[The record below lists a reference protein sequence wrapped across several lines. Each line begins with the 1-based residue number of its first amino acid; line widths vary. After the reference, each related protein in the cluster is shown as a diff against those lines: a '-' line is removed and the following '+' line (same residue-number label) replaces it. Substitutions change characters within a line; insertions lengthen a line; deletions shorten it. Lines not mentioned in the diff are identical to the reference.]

1 MTSNPQAHGNESC
14 PGRHPWRAGC
24 AVFALALTTLA
35 ASAEPGPEQ
44 QPAVPMEDLK
54 GVYLACDRA
63 ATRTVL
69 DVAAATFCSR
79 YAEELLQRGF
89 AGDFD
94 MLLRWW
100 REAKEA
106 AVVQHGAEPADGPAG
121 PDLAAQAV
129 RR

>member
-1 MTSNPQAHGNESC
+1 MTSNPRAHGTGSH
-14 PGRHPWRAGC
+14 PSRDPWRAGC
-24 AVFALALTTLA
+24 AISALALAALA
-35 ASAEPGPEQ
+35 ASAEPA
-44 QPAVPMEDLK
+44 PAPPPGASMEDLQ

-106 AVVQHGAEPADGPAG
+106 AQARYGAAPANGPTG
-121 PDLAAQAV
+121 PDVAAQAL

>member
-1 MTSNPQAHGNESC
+1 MD
-14 PGRHPWRAGC
+14 
-24 AVFALALTTLA
+24 
-35 ASAEPGPEQ
+35 
-44 QPAVPMEDLK
+44 DLQ
-54 GVYLACDRA
+54 GVYLSCDRA

-94 MLLRWW
+94 LLLGWW

-106 AVVQHGAEPADGPAG
+106 AQARGGAAPADTPAG
-121 PDLAAQAV
+121 PDLAAQTL

>member
-1 MTSNPQAHGNESC
+1 M
-14 PGRHPWRAGC
+14 
-24 AVFALALTTLA
+24 LALTPLA
-35 ASAEPGPEQ
+35 ASAEPGAEQ
-44 QPAVPMEDLK
+44 QPAASMDDLK

-63 ATRTVL
+63 ATHAVL

-106 AVVQHGAEPADGPAG
+106 AMAKYGAEPAKGSAET
-121 PDLAAQAV
+121 DLAAQT
-129 RR
+129 RRR